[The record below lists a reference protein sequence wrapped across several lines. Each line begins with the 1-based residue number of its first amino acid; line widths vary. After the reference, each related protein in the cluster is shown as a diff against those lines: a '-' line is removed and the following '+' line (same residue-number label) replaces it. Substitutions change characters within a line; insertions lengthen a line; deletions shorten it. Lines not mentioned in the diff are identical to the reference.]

1 MNDKARK
8 LSNVRKLWEAVLEM
22 HEIQDVFTGQKI
34 APKQYDVDHF
44 IRMMLKLTKM

>member
-1 MNDKARK
+1 
-8 LSNVRKLWEAVLEM
+8 M
-22 HEIQDVFTGQKI
+22 HEIQDVFTGQKS